1 MIMCTKLVNKLSGK
15 EFYEKITL
23 GKDEIINSE
32 ERLEQFFGIFYM
44 YLTGSVWCGKTKYP
58 HTRSANDGLFELEPK
73 SGESFY
79 VLQECK
85 LNNKDCG
92 KALCQIC
99 VYYNMEP
106 EEIKNKIKY
115 FVIIT
120 PTNYDIFPVSILKP
134 KLDKIATIMDNIH
147 IIPCKAYDNSTIRDL
162 IVFSEST
169 YEGATHFNW
178 RNMEDMGDII
188 KTLITI

>member
-1 MIMCTKLVNKLSGK
+1 MCTKLTKKISGK
-15 EFYEKITL
+15 EFYEKIIAL
-23 GKDEIINSE
+23 REDKIINSE
-32 ERLEQFFGIFYM
+32 ERLEEYFGNLYM

-58 HTRSANDGLFELEPK
+58 HTQSANDGLFEIELE
-73 SGESFY
+73 SGENFY

-120 PTNYDIFPVSILKP
+120 PTKYDIIPVSTLK
-134 KLDKIATIMDNIH
+134 LQLNKIAILMDNIS
-147 IIPCKAYDNSTIRDL
+147 ITPSKAYENPIIFNL
-162 IVFSEST
+162 IFFEAT
-169 YEGATHFNW
+169 YEGVKHFEW
-178 RNMEDMGDII
+178 KNMENMGDII